1 MHARVAKNLAR
12 YVRTCTTI
20 RVRENIRQSRSSKW
34 YTRTTPYN
42 ACKLLTPQFLKQN
55 CVYFIAKICLES
67 KNQNSL
73 MSNKCFSAYYY
84 NRPIACSYLIY
95 PIAKICLQ
103 SKNQNSVMSNKFLSA
118 YYYNL
123 PTACSY
129 LMYPIA
135 KICLQS
141 KNLNSAMSNKF
152 VSAYY
157 YYLPIACSYLK
168 KIGTPHGCMSH
179 VSTAA
184 LFKWGTWK
192 QWYIWYVM
200 RQL

>member
-1 MHARVAKNLAR
+1 MHARVAKKLAR
-12 YVRTCTTI
+12 YVRTCITI

-123 PTACSY
+123 R
-129 LMYPIA
+129 
-135 KICLQS
+135 
-141 KNLNSAMSNKF
+141 
-152 VSAYY
+152 
-157 YYLPIACSYLK
+157 IACSYLK
-168 KIGTPHGCMSH
+168 KIGTPRGCMWH
-179 VSTAA
+179 VSTVIY
-184 LFKWGTWK
+184 LICDETTLGICMINNI
-192 QWYIWYVM
+192 YG
-200 RQL
+200 

>member
-1 MHARVAKNLAR
+1 MYELAWPFVCARIFANQDHQNDIRAPLHITHANCQRHH
-12 YVRTCTTI
+12 
-20 RVRENIRQSRSSKW
+20 
-34 YTRTTPYN
+34 
-42 ACKLLTPQFLKQN
+42 FL
-55 CVYFIAKICLES
+55 
-67 KNQNSL
+67 
-73 MSNKCFSAYYY
+73 NKTGYISVFFPVVCMM
-84 NRPIACSYLIY
+84 Y